1 MLVKIRQGVFET
13 NSSSTHSLSIV
24 SADDFNAW
32 KNNQLYFDKDNSKFI
47 TKDDL
52 IVELANRGITIED
65 DEKIDEVID
74 EYEFQSYS
82 RFLGSNLE
90 IFSQTHTTKS
100 GDVIVAFGEY
110 GYDG

>member
-1 MLVKIRQGVFET
+1 MLVQIRQGVFET

-24 SADDFNAW
+24 NADEFNAW
-32 KNNQLYFDKDNSKFI
+32 KNNQLYFDKYNGIFI

-52 IVELANRGITIED
+52 IAKLANRGIIVENDEEIE
-65 DEKIDEVID
+65 EVIN

-82 RFLGSNLE
+82 KFLESDLE
-90 IFSQTHTTKS
+90 TFEQTHTTKS

-110 GYDG
+110 GHDY